1 MYQDYGKAR
10 RGQAIRGSARG
21 TRTIGGWLAAGWQL
35 ALVLVCMPLR
45 LARLCFNFGMWAMR
59 GLAGGLVGLVGLF
72 GLVLLCNLVFGI
84 GRVLLHPWLMP

>member
-1 MYQDYGKAR
+1 MYQDYGKAA
-10 RGQAIRGSARG
+10 RGQAIRSSTPG

-45 LARLCFNFGMWAMR
+45 LARLCFNFGMWAIR
-59 GLAGGLVGLVGLF
+59 GLAAGLVGLF

-84 GRVLLHPWLMP
+84 GRVLLHPWFMP